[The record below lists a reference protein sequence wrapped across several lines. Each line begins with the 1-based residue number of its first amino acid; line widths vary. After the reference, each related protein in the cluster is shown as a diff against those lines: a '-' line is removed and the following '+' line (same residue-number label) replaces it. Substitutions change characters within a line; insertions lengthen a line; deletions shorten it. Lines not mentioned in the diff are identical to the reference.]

1 MKFFKKRRTQTTAA
15 PANRKARF
23 ESLESR
29 ELLAASQGVDP
40 ATLAAIVA
48 AYPGFDLS
56 DVAASNVYVVDATS
70 GTTAAKLKEA
80 ITAAHNRA
88 GADLIVVKTSA
99 NPATLTFS
107 TSKDAF
113 TVDDA
118 DPVMIVAWGDS
129 PLTIDANAKTRAFV
143 ATKRSNLAL
152 GNITITNAKGADG
165 GAIRCSGAL
174 TLDRVAIYNGESTG
188 NGGAVFCES
197 TMTMANS
204 IFSGCLAKGSGGG
217 VYLTN
222 ASGGDA
228 PITSRIVNSTIT
240 GNIAGNGGEGLG
252 GGVYFKGMDAEFNIV
267 AELVIDNSIVVQN
280 LSSATECDVNIYN
293 SAFMNEAEID
303 GEVYRFEIP
312 VAALVDGSGNLSS
325 FIYWTS
331 TYDAEDET
339 QTGSNLLYH
348 EATPVFER
356 DYDFETR
363 TLGDYRLVYTDAS
376 QAIDHGVSA
385 AAVYKNGA
393 KLVRD
398 FGGDARVRNGRVDI
412 GAYEF
417 EGVAADL
424 ATRDGAATN
433 ATTLVAGGALSL
445 SGIEIVNN
453 SEFRSSAFTVQF
465 YASLD
470 ATFDD
475 ADVQIGE
482 YAQAPLGADER
493 REISVERLTT
503 SFLDPGKSYYVGW
516 RIVNDADPNESDNFG
531 RLSGRISLY
540 AEDSTPYANAFVE
553 TSIAVQEGCDFKVPV
568 DSFQSNREYWFDL
581 GHGYYERVETVGQG
595 WFSTLTERLG
605 RGSYDVEM
613 KVVDPTTSRVVEKG
627 AAELKVAAV
636 APRIEVE
643 TATVADGLGLRLA
656 LTGATAMETPISR
669 WIVDW
674 GDGAK
679 TTCEALGFQ
688 LVAGHIYEPG
698 AAAQTRAISVT
709 LYESADA
716 TSGTT
721 LPIASFAVPA
731 AASNAALDVV
741 AERFYAAIPTE
752 PFGPAPAPKRT
763 QTVADLFAA
772 EPRRS
777 TALPTF
783 DGETPDDAPSVLW
796 TSSKSAPESDETDSA
811 DLAFLDDAFAELL
824 DELDA
829 F

>member
-40 ATLAAIVA
+40 ATFAAIVA

-118 DPVMIVAWGDS
+118 DPVTIVAWGDS

-143 ATKRSNLAL
+143 ATKRSELAL

-165 GAIRCSGAL
+165 GAIRCSGSL
-174 TLDRVAIYNGESTG
+174 TLDRVAVYNSESTG
-188 NGGAVFCES
+188 NGGAVFCEA
-197 TMTMANS
+197 TLTMANS
-204 IFSGCLAKGSGGG
+204 IVSGCLAKGSGGG
-217 VYLTN
+217 VYMTN
-222 ASGGDA
+222 ATGSDA
-228 PITSRIVNSTIT
+228 PISSRIVNSTIT
-240 GNIAGNGGEGLG
+240 GNIAGNDGEGLG
-252 GGVYFKGMDAEFNIV
+252 GGVYFKGMDADFNIV

-312 VAALVDGSGNLSS
+312 VAALIDGSGNLSS

-339 QTGSNLLYH
+339 KTGSNVLYH

-363 TLGDYRLVYTDAS
+363 TLGDYRLVYTEAS
-376 QAIDHGVSA
+376 QAIDQGVSA
-385 AAVYKNGA
+385 AAVYGNGA

-398 FGGDARVRNGRVDI
+398 FDGAARVRNGRVDI

-424 ATRDGAATN
+424 ATRDGGTAN
-433 ATTLVAGGALSL
+433 ATVLVAGGALSI
-445 SGIEIVNN
+445 SGIEIANN

-465 YASLD
+465 YASPD

-475 ADVQIGE
+475 TDVQIGE
-482 YAQAPLGADER
+482 FAQSPLGGDDQ
-493 REISVERLTT
+493 REITVERLAT

-516 RIVNDADPNESDNFG
+516 RIVNDADPNENDNFG
-531 RLSGRISLY
+531 RLSDKISLY
-540 AEDSTPYANAFVE
+540 AENSTPYANAFVE
-553 TSIAVQEGCDFKVPV
+553 TALAVQEGCDFKVPV
-568 DSFQSNREYWFDL
+568 DSFQPNREYWFDL

-627 AAELKVAAV
+627 AAELTVAVV
-636 APRIEVE
+636 APKIEVE
-643 TATVADGLGLRLA
+643 TTTVADGLGLRLA
-656 LTGATAMETPISR
+656 LTGATSMGAPISR
-669 WIVDW
+669 WVVDW
-674 GDGAK
+674 GDGVK
-679 TTCEALGFQ
+679 TTYDALGFQ
-688 LVAGHIYEPG
+688 LVAGHIYEQG
-698 AAAQTRAISVT
+698 DAAQTRAISVT
-709 LYESADA
+709 LYESPTA

-721 LPIASFAVPA
+721 LPIASFTVPA
-731 AASNAALDVV
+731 ASSSATLDADAAL
-741 AERFYAAIPTE
+741 FSAAIPAD
-752 PFGPAPAPKRT
+752 PFGPAPAPT
-763 QTVADLFAA
+763 QAQAVADLFAP
-772 EPRRS
+772 ETRRP
-777 TALPTF
+777 TTLPTF
-783 DGETPDDAPSVLW
+783 DVEALADDFASVLA
-796 TSSKSAPESDETDSA
+796 TAPKSVSASDEPASTDLS
-811 DLAFLDDAFAELL
+811 LLDDVFAELL
-824 DELDA
+824 AEFD
-829 F
+829 